1 MLHDFLKCHAIDILF
16 LQEVT
21 HPHFDNLPGYTT
33 YTNVGTTMRGTA
45 FMTRNGL
52 QVTNINKIPSGR
64 GITAECEGVTLLNV
78 YAPSGTAK
86 QAEREA
92 FFNTDLVYLL
102 RNAPE
107 NLLLRGDLTV
117 F

>member
-1 MLHDFLKCHAIDILF
+1 MLYDFLKCHAVDILF

-33 YTNVGTTMRGTA
+33 YTNVGTPMRRTV

-64 GITAECEGVTLLNV
+64 ELTECEGITTKCIC
-78 YAPSGTAK
+78 AFRDGK
-86 QAEREA
+86 RAEREA
-92 FFNTDLVYLL
+92 FFNTDLV
-102 RNAPE
+102 
-107 NLLLRGDLTV
+107 
-117 F
+117 